1 MPGKRKTVATVTAQT
16 VNPDGSVT
24 IRRVG
29 IANNRE
35 IGAAAAG
42 RTLGLHVKTVHRL
55 CELGEARGGLKVW
68 KLPSARGNAKWRINL
83 QSVANFRTRHQGR
96 GTAGK
101 SRPSPSFP

>member
-1 MPGKRKTVATVTAQT
+1 MAMVTEQT

-24 IRRVG
+24 IRPVG
-29 IANNRE
+29 VADNRE

-55 CELGEARGGLKVW
+55 CELGEAHGGLKAW

-83 QSVANFRTRHQGR
+83 QSVVNFREK
-96 GTAGK
+96 AGGNAR
-101 SRPSPSFP
+101 SNT